1 MKKTRNLFILH
12 GLKEDVEQ
20 ALSEIQFKGL
30 VVLKEKPI
38 TLTKIKSVF
47 AENKSV
53 VCSNLS
59 EELKSSLVGTSI
71 YDIAV
76 SHNNGSF
83 ANLSLQLNLLEGN
96 IASQFQ
102 TIAEQLCFCDIGD
115 HKSNSSGMLGTPSV
129 EDCFYCRYMAG
140 KVPND
145 KRTLYRSKH
154 FIVIPTIGQ
163 FTSGYLLIIPTK
175 HVMSNAELSPSVL
188 AEFESV
194 LEDVLSLL
202 QLTYH
207 TDTFLIWENGS
218 GSGGIGKAKDS
229 IVHSHVHVAPSN
241 LTIEDIKR
249 ISGFEFESITLDSL
263 FLHQTNSYLLLKSSN
278 DKNWMINDDPHL
290 YIPRQY
296 VRQILAEEH
305 GIPNDS
311 RELWN
316 WRTSPF
322 SEKMMYTCV
331 EVARAIRS
339 NWNTLPDR
347 IKERTKDYLSYS

>member
-20 ALSEIQFKGL
+20 AFNEIQFKGL

-38 TLTKIKSVF
+38 TLTKINAVF

-76 SHNNGSF
+76 SNDNGS
-83 ANLSLQLNLLEGN
+83 LQINPSEGN

-102 TIAEQLCFCDIGD
+102 SIAEQLCFCDIGD
-115 HKSNSSGMLGTPSV
+115 HKSNSSGMLGVPSV

-175 HVMSNAELSPSVL
+175 HVMSNAELSPNVL

-207 TDTFLIWENGS
+207 TNSFLIWENGS

-229 IVHSHVHVAPSN
+229 IVHSHVHVAPSS
-241 LTIEDIKR
+241 LTVEDIKR
-249 ISGFEFESITLDSL
+249 ISGFEFESLNLNSL
-263 FLHQTNSYLLLKSSN
+263 FQHQTNSYLLLKSSH
-278 DKNWMINDDPHL
+278 DKNWMINDNPYL

-296 VRQILAEEH
+296 VRQVLAEEH

-331 EVARAIRS
+331 EVSSAIRA
-339 NWNTLPDR
+339 NWNILPDR